1 MDLSTSS
8 SATCSIDFSS
18 VDYSNYDTNNINK
31 SDCDATLNTDDTDI
45 FLSIYW
51 KSGMLG
57 AASYNSQIS
66 EIQIL
71 HDIIE
76 SNLDFKIL
84 NALFMQLRPVNIV
97 VSSLQDGHFLKIIK
111 QLAHNG
117 KINMFSSPT
126 TTDDYKSDEKVHI
139 LPKKCFKFKTCE
151 QLILSMSL
159 ASAPKNE
166 KSRKLY
172 IRSLVDFTQE
182 LTVCALGAL
191 LHFLDTPLVKLN
203 LPTNFTIMSLKILN
217 MDNLVW
223 LGIST
228 YESLQIFSAH
238 EHPSIYKWTKNSTKE
253 GPSIFSLLNRCNSV
267 MGSKFLKNILAQPT
281 KNLDIIK
288 YRHEFIEFCINPSNE
303 SVILSLT
310 NCIKHC
316 RCVSTAINAITIGEI
331 CERYSEQITFFTKIK
346 ETLKDSLYTMVNAMS
361 CIIDFEKSSIQNRFV
376 VKLGFIPELDER
388 KSKIESITELLN
400 EITLKELQDLPSYIN
415 ECSICQMPE
424 VGFLLCLPFWKPYNL
439 MTEND
444 YKIQDLEFKFHL
456 TDKIFYKTS
465 RCYELDKYFG
475 EIESSIIQEEI
486 QTMTKLSE
494 FIIQHWISDLHLILK
509 LIAELDCLIGFADVA
524 KDLKLIKPNI
534 LPKEHCIINIINGR
548 HILQEKYVDKFVP
561 NSYHSSKVNQSIK
574 IITGFNSS
582 GKSIYL
588 KQIALISYLCHIGC
602 YVPAEYTEISIL
614 DHIHTRIQSTESVSS
629 LMSAFMVDLK
639 QMSVALNE
647 STCKSLVILDEFGK
661 GTSEINGLALLLA
674 SISDFVH
681 RPLHLLPHVIIS
693 THFHSLPNLLQQ
705 IINKDILND
714 NVQYLSMSYTT
725 ECSKIVCL
733 YRVIDQIK
741 NQNKS
746 MAHSIAAQNGL
757 PKCIV
762 ERANKVLLSIQQ
774 DECISPMTENLRY
787 KLFYRRKHFIERVLE
802 LMQNKITDAAFKDL
816 VNDMENIRYP

>member
-1 MDLSTSS
+1 MDLSTSL

-139 LPKKCFKFKTCE
+139 LPKKCFKLKTCE

-316 RCVSTAINAITIGEI
+316 RCMSSTVVKMNGGNASMYQWRLLYQTAINAITIGEI

-388 KSKIESITELLN
+388 KSKIENITELLN

-415 ECSICQMPE
+415 ECSICKMPE

-465 RCYELDKYFG
+465 RCY
-475 EIESSIIQEEI
+475 
-486 QTMTKLSE
+486 
-494 FIIQHWISDLHLILK
+494 
-509 LIAELDCLIGFADVA
+509 
-524 KDLKLIKPNI
+524 
-534 LPKEHCIINIINGR
+534 
-548 HILQEKYVDKFVP
+548 
-561 NSYHSSKVNQSIK
+561 
-574 IITGFNSS
+574 GFNSS

-802 LMQNKITDAAFKDL
+802 ELMQNKITDAAFKDL